1 MVDSERSL
9 NVSGRSGALCL
20 EPRNI
25 SRSSEDAHMRATGMK
40 VNST

>member
-25 SRSSEDAHMRATGMK
+25 SRFNEDAHIRAADMK